1 MTREEAL
8 ARARARQQT
17 LLTQP
22 APQPPAVTNVA
33 PILPEQKTAK
43 QKAIEHAQRLAVER
57 KKQEAREKILQ
68 RQRERSMA
76 TATATAVPP
85 MTSET
90 TASAT
95 ATTTSQPL

>member
-1 MTREEAL
+1 
-8 ARARARQQT
+8 
-17 LLTQP
+17 
-22 APQPPAVTNVA
+22 VTNVA
-33 PILPEQKTAK
+33 SILPEQKTAK

-68 RQRERSMA
+68 RQRERTMA
-76 TATATAVPP
+76 TATAVPVPVPP

-95 ATTTSQPL
+95 AQPL